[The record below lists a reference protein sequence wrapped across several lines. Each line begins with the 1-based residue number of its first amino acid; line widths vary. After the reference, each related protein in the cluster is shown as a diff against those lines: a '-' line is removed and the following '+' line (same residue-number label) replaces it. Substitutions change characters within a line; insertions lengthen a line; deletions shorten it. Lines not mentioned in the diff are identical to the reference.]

1 MDTIT
6 ERVRSMYERFP
17 YPSGAPAFR
26 QGVHTGLLL
35 SRVRRRRRGPGPVT
49 VLDAGCGR
57 GVGLVAAAAL
67 QPEVQFVGIDLSR
80 PSLADA
86 QTEVTRRGLSNVRL
100 QCVDLMTLE
109 GLEVPAGGFDVIL
122 SSGVVHHLSDPAR
135 GLSLLAERLAPHG
148 VLSLMVYGQH
158 GRESLR
164 RMVDSIDMLVPRS
177 AALEDRLQIGREL
190 ASQAALPAIR
200 VGPSADLSELSDVE
214 FVDRYLNVNETSY
227 DVEGFFRLV
236 ESAGLTFLRWS
247 EPADWE
253 PLMHLPSGPLRER
266 VRALPARQ
274 RARLME
280 LWNWMPRL
288 EAQCVAPGNG
298 PRPALDLSRSQD
310 ETLAI
315 SPECTLERVE
325 RFVGGAARL
334 ERLSLRVRRRKPLVI
349 QEPVLCDLLTL
360 LASRPEPVPVP
371 QLREEITAG
380 DHTPAQF
387 GEAVRRLL
395 DWDAI
400 YRPWGEWAS
409 NGIQMGII

>member
-26 QGVHTGLLL
+26 QGVHSGLLL
-35 SRVRRRRRGPGPVT
+35 SRVRRRRRGLGPVT

-67 QPEVQFVGIDLSR
+67 EPEVQFVGIDLSR

-86 QTEVTRRGLSNVRL
+86 QAEITRRGLGNVRL
-100 QCVDLMTLE
+100 QCIDLMTLE
-109 GLEVPAGGFDVIL
+109 GLDVPEGGFDVIL
-122 SSGVVHHLSDPAR
+122 SSGVVHHLSDPVR
-135 GLSLLAERLAPHG
+135 GLTLLAARLAPHG
-148 VLSLMVYGQH
+148 VLSLMVYGRH

-164 RMVDSIDMLVPRS
+164 RMVDSIDLLVPRS
-177 AALEDRLQIGREL
+177 AALEERLLIGREL

-200 VGPSADLSELSDVE
+200 VGPSADLGELSDVE

-227 DVEGFFRLV
+227 DVEGFFRLI
-236 ESAGLTFLRWS
+236 EAAGLSFLRWS

-253 PLMHLPSGPLRER
+253 PLAHLPPGPLRER

-288 EAQCVAPGNG
+288 EAQLVAPGNG
-298 PRPALDLSRSQD
+298 PRPALDLRRVRGES
-310 ETLAI
+310 LAI
-315 SPECTLERVE
+315 SPECTVERVE

-334 ERLSLRVRRRKPLVI
+334 ERLSLRVRRRKPQSV
-349 QEPVLCDLLTL
+349 QEPVICEL
-360 LASRPEPVPVP
+360 LAFLASQSQPVPLP
-371 QLREEITAG
+371 RLQAAISAAG
-380 DHTPAQF
+380 HSPADC
-387 GEAVRRLL
+387 GEGIRRLL
-395 DWDAI
+395 DWDAV
-400 YRPWGEWAS
+400 YRPWGDGPL
-409 NGIQMGII
+409 NGVQESII